1 MKDSKTLNVRLEET
15 GSIIVLHGSC
25 HVEEKGISFFLWS
38 ETTETK
44 IKNPAIHPFS
54 GTSKVAV
61 NAVKKIWGN
70 KINFK
75 NETLSAVFPT
85 SLDQP
90 LVSGELSGI
99 VSNENENDT
108 FSYMEWHING
118 ISVNITDV
126 FLMLLQLNNNIING
140 IIIGDDLKFWKLAAS
155 SAFNLLT
162 QQKFIP
168 SATEEGTTIKSR
180 WLPILETYEDQSLI
194 YELSKN
200 MPGVCLAFNHME
212 IDRETMLRMFISEVI
227 DSISRRFAYNPGK
240 PVKGSVGDA
249 AKWVN
254 SLSLDNPFV
263 TYGRSLA
270 MQKLVSW
277 SEKIKSTL
285 NFPFRTCMDLI
296 PPENNGQWFLKFF
309 LQSKKDPSLMV
320 PYGKIWDRKDSETIS
335 LINKYTAFPEEFLL
349 RSIGIAQSI
358 FSPIG
363 KNITSKP
370 DGVYLSDEE
379 VFDLLKTYSSS
390 MEEAGFG
397 ILFPEWWGKKE
408 NKLGIKIKVKA
419 GDINNSVKL
428 GINALLDYSLDIV
441 LNGEPVS
448 KSDLEK
454 LAIMKSHLVQIGKKW
469 VEIDNDQ
476 LNKILKLLDKGNKK
490 MSLPEL
496 LTMEN
501 SNSIP
506 VVEISGEGWVGDI
519 ISGNAKTLPID
530 EPENFIGNL
539 RAYQKHGV
547 AWLKFMTGAGFGC
560 CLADDMGLGK
570 TIEIIAFLLDRLEN
584 NGSTSLILCPTSVI
598 SNWEHEIHKF
608 APSLNVYIHH
618 GNSRKKD
625 DNFIDNITDY
635 KIVLTSYSLLQRD
648 IKFLSQVNWDGIIAD
663 EAQYIKNYSTKQSRA
678 IRSLQGN
685 FKIALTG
692 TPIENRLQ
700 DLRSIFEFINPGYLS
715 GEKKFRET
723 FSIPIE
729 RYGDENAMNALNTLV
744 NPMILRRV
752 KTDKSI
758 IQDLPDKEEVK
769 VYIPLTGEQASL
781 YEAAVNTM
789 LESVNTKK
797 GIERKSVILSTI
809 TKLKRLLD
817 HPSLVSGDLDRRL
830 DRSEK
835 LVRLREMLEEAIDS
849 NQKTLVFTQYTDAGK
864 IIKEEMLKKLGEEAL
879 YLNGSTPMSL
889 RQNMVERFQD
899 PDGPKIFIISV
910 KAGGAGINLTAA
922 TNVIHFDRWWN
933 PSVEDQATDRAYR
946 IGQMK
951 NVHVYK
957 FISTGTIEEKIDDII
972 EGKSMLREKIIGASD
987 ESWITGLSSTDLKNV
1002 FSLRREV
1009 IASED
1014 DE

>member
-1 MKDSKTLNVRLEET
+1 MMQDTKTVETNQRET
-15 GSIIVLHGSC
+15 GIIVLHGSC
-25 HVEEKGISFFLWS
+25 HVAEKGISFFLWS
-38 ETTETK
+38 ESTETK
-44 IKNPAIHPFS
+44 IKNPDTHPFS
-54 GTSKVAV
+54 GTSKVTA

-85 SLDQP
+85 SLNHP
-90 LVSGELSGI
+90 LPSGELSGI

-108 FSYMEWHING
+108 FSYMEWCING
-118 ISVNITDV
+118 ISVNISDI
-126 FLMLLQLNNNIING
+126 FLELLKLNSNIING
-140 IIIGDDLKFWKLAAS
+140 IIIGEDLRFWNLAANN
-155 SAFNLLT
+155 AFNLLNG
-162 QQKFIP
+162 QKFIP
-168 SATEEGTTIKSR
+168 SAVEEGTAIKSR
-180 WLPILETYEDQSLI
+180 WLPIMETYEDQNSI

-200 MPGVCLAFNHME
+200 MPGACLAFNHGE
-212 IDRETMLRMFISEVI
+212 IDRETMLRIFISEVV
-227 DSISRRFAYNPGK
+227 DSICRKFAYQQGK
-240 PVKGSVGDA
+240 SVKGPVGDA
-249 AKWVN
+249 GKWAN

-277 SEKIKSTL
+277 SGKIQSTL

-320 PYGKIWDRKDSETIS
+320 PYSSIWDRKDAETVS
-335 LINKYTAFPEEFLL
+335 LINRYTEFPEVFLL

-358 FSPIG
+358 FPPIG
-363 KNITSKP
+363 QNITSKP

-379 VFDLLKTYSSS
+379 VFDLLKKYSTT
-390 MEEAGFG
+390 MEESGFG

-428 GINALLDYSLDIV
+428 GINTLLDYSLDIV
-441 LNGEPVS
+441 LNGETVS
-448 KSDLEK
+448 EDDLEK
-454 LAIMKSHLVQIGKKW
+454 LATMKSHLVQIGKRW

-476 LNKILKLLDKGNKK
+476 LNKILKLLDRSNKK
-490 MSLPEL
+490 ISLPEL

-501 SNSIP
+501 SNSTP

-519 ISGNAKTLPID
+519 LNGKAKTLPMD
-530 EPENFIGNL
+530 TPDNFKGNL
-539 RAYQKHGV
+539 REYQKHGV

-570 TIEIIAFLLDRLEN
+570 TIEIIAFLVDRLKN

-598 SNWEHEIHKF
+598 SNWNHEIHKF
-608 APSLNVYIHH
+608 APSLRVYIHH
-618 GNSRKKD
+618 GISRKKD
-625 DNFIDNITDY
+625 DNFIDAITDY
-635 KIVLTSYSLLQRD
+635 NIVLTSYSLLQRD
-648 IKFLSQVNWDGIIAD
+648 IKFLAQVNWDGIIAD
-663 EAQYIKNYSTKQSRA
+663 EAQYIKNYSTKQSKA

-700 DLRSIFEFINPGYLS
+700 DLRSIFEFINPGYL
-715 GEKKFRET
+715 GKEKKFRET
-723 FSIPIE
+723 FSIPVE

-752 KTDKSI
+752 KTDKNI
-758 IQDLPDKEEVK
+758 IEDLPDKEEVK

-781 YEAAVNTM
+781 YEATVKTM
-789 LESVNTKK
+789 LESVNNKK
-797 GIERKSVILSTI
+797 GIERKGVILSTI
-809 TKLKRLLD
+809 TKLKRILD
-817 HPSLVSGDLDRRL
+817 HPSLVSGDLDRRI

-835 LVRLREMLEEAIDS
+835 LVRLREMLEEAIES

-864 IIKEEMLKKLGEEAL
+864 IIKEEMLRKLGEEVL

-889 RQNMVERFQD
+889 RQNMVERFQN
-899 PDGPKIFIISV
+899 PEGPKIFIISV

-946 IGQMK
+946 IGQLK

-972 EGKSMLREKIIGASD
+972 EGKSLLREKIISSSD
-987 ESWITGLSSTDLKNV
+987 ESWITGLSGKDLKNV

-1009 IASED
+1009 VAPEG
-1014 DE
+1014 EE